1 MAWKMERKDAVDWF
15 CGAIEGGVAYWMNEI
30 CTDVSIERNEAFGD
44 DARLD
49 DWEYTQVQFTD
60 EDGKAHKIT
69 LEDMVERST
78 EYLQFLIEQIPFRVQ
93 NFVAGENSDADAEDY
108 DRYFQ
113 WLAFGEVVYG

>member
-15 CGAIEGGVAYWMNEI
+15 CGAIEGGVAYWMNET